1 MDFALLPPE
10 VNSARMYAGPGSGP
24 ILAAAAAWDGLAA
37 ELGAAAASYQS
48 VVSSLTGQWLG
59 PSSLAMSTAAAPYV
73 AWMNAT
79 AAQAEQAA
87 GQAKAAATAYETAF
101 AMTVPPPVIA
111 ANRAQLMTLIATNFL
126 GQNTAAIAA
135 TEAQYGE
142 MWAQDT
148 AAMYGYA
155 GGAAAA
161 TALTPFTPPKQNTNP
176 GGVGA
181 QGAAVMQAA
190 GSRAQGTASQLSAA
204 VTQTLQGFSQ
214 PLQSSAGLGQVA
226 MGSGAAGASSVTSG
240 PSAALSMLGAM
251 PAHGAKHAVKGA
263 SAGATAG
270 AGAVAGAGGSESLGL
285 AEDTMGLGMD
295 GVGLVGLDGGGV
307 GLDLIGV
314 GLDFLG
320 ADELTEAGGL
330 GPLGTLG
337 GLGGLG
343 GLAPL
348 GGLGSVGTASAVTAS
363 ANMGQAASLGALS
376 VPQAWTAAAPPA
388 LRQVALASAESGA
401 AAAPAMMAG
410 AGQAIAAGGSEM
422 PYAEMALASAAG
434 RALAGTTGRGR
445 RDRTAPTTRGQQTP
459 PTGSI
464 TSISAELRELAD
476 LRDAGILTEE
486 EFAQQKKRLLGEL
499 G

>member
-10 VNSARMYAGPGSGP
+10 INSARMYAGPGSGP

-59 PSSLAMSTAAAPYV
+59 PSSMAMSTAAAPYV

-87 GQAKAAATAYETAF
+87 SQAKAAATAYETAF

-176 GGVGA
+176 GGLGA

-190 GSRAQGTASQLSAA
+190 GSRAQTSASQLSAA

-214 PLQSSAGLGQVA
+214 PLQASAAGLGQVA
-226 MGSGAAGASSVTSG
+226 GTGAAGTGSG
-240 PSAALSMLGAM
+240 LAPAGALSALASVPG
-251 PAHGAKHAVKGA
+251 HAVKHA
-263 SAGATAG
+263 ATSTG
-270 AGAVAGAGGSESLGL
+270 AGLGALGGGTGTASGADILGL
-285 AEDTMGLGMD
+285 EMDTAGLGMD
-295 GVGLVGLDGGGV
+295 AFAMGGLDGGGV

-348 GGLGSVGTASAVTAS
+348 GGLGSVGAASAVTAS

-388 LRQVALASAESGA
+388 LRQVALASAESGT

-410 AGQAIAAGGSEM
+410 AGPAVAAGGAEM

-445 RDRTAPTTRGQQTP
+445 RDRSAPTTRGQQTA
-459 PTGSI
+459 PTGPI

-486 EFAQQKKRLLGEL
+486 EFAQQKKRLLGDL